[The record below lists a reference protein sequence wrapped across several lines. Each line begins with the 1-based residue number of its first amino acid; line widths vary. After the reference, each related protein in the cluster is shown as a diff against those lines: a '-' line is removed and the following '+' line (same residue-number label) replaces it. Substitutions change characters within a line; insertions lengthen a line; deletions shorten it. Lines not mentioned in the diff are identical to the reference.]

1 MGVGDYIHSKEAGHS
16 AAVRRTASLQ
26 TRQLRAEQ
34 AKVEVPA
41 TDLFAPPPSNGN
53 ESAGFGDWSQLFTG
67 PSFQHRDAFDT
78 DVEAVDD
85 STVTGTSIY
94 GADDNQSHKASNAN
108 TAFATH
114 KPESA
119 YQPRHTQLSHGS
131 AWYDGLGNKAMKE
144 AGFDSEDA
152 DDDDN
157 GSPLTSSVGGD
168 ENVDE
173 IRAGYYTHKPRA
185 TEEPLSRRLENF
197 WSASKRAPL
206 KPLDPIP
213 VNTAPQH
220 QPGKL
225 GQMLPPP
232 GTRKPILPH
241 STSGTPRAR
250 SRFSPPKP
258 SLLEQLDISPTR
270 QGFQPS
276 LQLDRTLH
284 MAALH
289 PLEHEDNISDDGLD
303 QRLALD
309 DRQDSV
315 HSVNAF
321 DITNLTDLDADND
334 DTIQDPFFAGS
345 TRRRRDTIIHS
356 KKRPFEADYP
366 ADVLYQKSFS
376 DLQAEPFD
384 RAPSP
389 IPLPSPVQP
398 SPPQPQQQPQDVPP
412 DSESPKDAVSQ
423 LSKQT
428 DQERQTFLSRMTV
441 DEWEECGDQLLDR
454 FSHLLSEMKNSRRAR
469 RRTAAA
475 FETEV
480 KRRHDQVEEQ
490 NQELSTKLQ
499 EMRTGGAEV
508 LRGRNASD
516 TIAWERPQVPSD
528 LQCDKTQ

>member
-41 TDLFAPPPSNGN
+41 TSLFELPPSNGD
-53 ESAGFGDWSQLFTG
+53 ERTGFADPSQASLDHAL
-67 PSFQHRDAFDT
+67 QQRDAFDT

-85 STVTGTSIY
+85 STIAGTSIY
-94 GADDNQSHKASNAN
+94 GVDDNQSHIAPNAN
-108 TAFATH
+108 TASATH
-114 KPESA
+114 EPQST
-119 YQPRHTQLSHGS
+119 YQPRHPQRSHGS

-152 DDDDN
+152 HDGDD
-157 GSPLTSSVGGD
+157 GSQLTSSVGDD

-185 TEEPLSRRLENF
+185 MEEPLSRRLENF

-220 QPGKL
+220 QPRKL

-270 QGFQPS
+270 QGFQTS
-276 LQLDRTLH
+276 LQPERTLH
-284 MAALH
+284 MAALR
-289 PLEHEDNISDDGLD
+289 PLEHEDHISDDGLD
-303 QRLALD
+303 QRVAID
-309 DRQDSV
+309 DRRDSV
-315 HSVNAF
+315 HSLNAF

-334 DTIQDPFFAGS
+334 DTIQDPFFTGS
-345 TRRRRDTIIHS
+345 IRRRRDTIIHS

-366 ADVLYQKSFS
+366 PAVLYQKSFS

-389 IPLPSPVQP
+389 VPLSSPVQ
-398 SPPQPQQQPQDVPP
+398 STPPQPQQQPQDISP

-423 LSKQT
+423 LLKQT
-428 DQERQTFLSRMTV
+428 DQERHTFLSRMTV

-454 FSHLLSEMKNSRRAR
+454 FSHLLSEMKNSRRVR
-469 RRTAAA
+469 RRMAAV
-475 FETEV
+475 FEREV

-508 LRGRNASD
+508 LRGRNA
-516 TIAWERPQVPSD
+516 
-528 LQCDKTQ
+528 